1 MVLLYFVPGKS
12 GFKSWWSLISTTHC
26 SFPCGLSGRHLGTFS
41 VTKCLHLIS
50 KTYCVTCSCEF
61 LVGPLWLVAALK
73 WSLPFSINCQWF
85 TFHLYAHT
93 IFPTSTFSSLILNL
107 ERGTALL
114 WNDLTLQAANF
125 PSVSGVYPAGAPL
138 KMQLEAPCL
147 PIYIVS
153 SSTFNSNILST

>member
-1 MVLLYFVPGKS
+1 MVSDFHNSLLF
-12 GFKSWWSLISTTHC
+12 SLWPFRT
-26 SFPCGLSGRHLGTFS
+26 SFRNFFCYQMPPPDFQDLR
-41 VTKCLHLIS
+41 
-50 KTYCVTCSCEF
+50 VTCSCEF